1 VAKHATID
9 EYIAA
14 IPEPLREV
22 AARAREVV
30 DAELEGATSAIK
42 WAHPTWSIGK
52 APVCYLKTA
61 SRHVTFGFWRGASID
76 DPSGRLETS
85 GEVMAHAKL
94 RELAD
99 VDRALFADWLRQA
112 RELELLEAARQ

>member
-1 VAKHATID
+1 MAKHATVD

-14 IPEPLREV
+14 IPEPLRKV
-22 AARAREVV
+22 AERAREVV

-94 RELAD
+94 REPAD
-99 VDRALFADWLRQA
+99 VDPALFADWLRQA
-112 RELELLEAARQ
+112 RELELQAAG